1 LLNQIIPYRRND
13 AVTETAVTPSA
24 GTQTAQDFAK
34 ARRSSLIAAIFMMA
48 TSAIGPGFITQT
60 ATFTAKMGA
69 AFAFGILASILID
82 FVVQLN
88 VWRIVTLTR
97 MRAADVANK
106 AIPGSG
112 YLLAVLVIFGGLVF
126 NVGNIAGA
134 GLGLNALMGLDAK
147 WGGSLSALLAIGIF
161 LSHRAGLAVDR
172 LIVVLGLVMIGLT
185 LFVAFASNPPLGEA
199 LYQTV
204 LPDQINFATI
214 TTIVGGTVGGYIT
227 YAGAHKLLDRGTTG
241 VENLQVV
248 TRAALSGILV
258 TGLMRYVLFLAILG
272 VVASGVVI
280 DTSGQ
285 GANPAAQAFQAA
297 AGQIGLR
304 VFGLILWAASITSVI
319 GAAYTSISFITVFM
333 PSITEKGRNRA
344 TMVFIALSLL
354 IFILMGTAP
363 AALLLFAGGFNGLI
377 LPIGLS
383 IFIYVGWR
391 RSDLMDGYHY
401 PRWLLLLGAVT
412 CLLTW
417 YMAIKSVG
425 PIFAFLNIA

>member
-1 LLNQIIPYRRND
+1 VD
-13 AVTETAVTPSA
+13 AVTQT
-24 GTQTAQDFAK
+24 TQEFTK
-34 ARRSSLIAAIFMMA
+34 ARRASLIAAIFMMA

-88 VWRIVTLTR
+88 VWRIVSLTR

-134 GLGLNALMGLDAK
+134 GLGLNALLGLDAK

-241 VENLQVV
+241 VENLQAV
-248 TRAALSGILV
+248 TKAALSGILV
-258 TGLMRYVLFLAILG
+258 TGLMRYILFLAILG
-272 VVASGVVI
+272 VVASGVII

-319 GAAYTSISFITVFM
+319 GAAYTSISFITVFK
-333 PSITEKGRNRA
+333 PNITEQGRNRA
-344 TMVFIALSLL
+344 TTVFIALSLL
-354 IFILMGTAP
+354 IFVLMGTAP
-363 AALLLFAGGFNGLI
+363 AALLL
-377 LPIGLS
+377 
-383 IFIYVGWR
+383 
-391 RSDLMDGYHY
+391 
-401 PRWLLLLGAVT
+401 
-412 CLLTW
+412 
-417 YMAIKSVG
+417 
-425 PIFAFLNIA
+425 

>member
-1 LLNQIIPYRRND
+1 M
-13 AVTETAVTPSA
+13 TETAVTPSA

-34 ARRSSLIAAIFMMA
+34 ARRSSLVAAIFMMA

-241 VENLQVV
+241 VENLQAV
-248 TRAALSGILV
+248 TKAALSGILV

-401 PRWLLLLGAVT
+401 PRWLLLLGALT

>member
-1 LLNQIIPYRRND
+1 M
-13 AVTETAVTPSA
+13 TETAVTPSA

-34 ARRSSLIAAIFMMA
+34 ARRSSLVAAIFMMA

-354 IFILMGTAP
+354 IFVLMGTAP

-377 LPIGLS
+377 LRIGLS

-401 PRWLLLLGAVT
+401 PRWLLLLGALT

>member
-1 LLNQIIPYRRND
+1 MTQ
-13 AVTETAVTPSA
+13 TAV
-24 GTQTAQDFAK
+24 TQTAQDFTK

-88 VWRIVTLTR
+88 VWRIVSLTR
-97 MRAADVANK
+97 MRASDLANK

-112 YLLAVLVIFGGLVF
+112 YVLAVLVIFGGLVF

-172 LIVVLGLVMIGLT
+172 LIVVLGLVMIALT

-241 VENLQVV
+241 VENLQAV
-248 TRAALSGILV
+248 TKAALGGILV
-258 TGLMRYVLFLAILG
+258 TGLMRYILFLAILG
-272 VVASGVVI
+272 VVASGVII

-319 GAAYTSISFITVFM
+319 GAAYTSISFITVFK
-333 PSITEKGRNRA
+333 PNITEQGRNRA
-344 TMVFIALSLL
+344 TTVFIALSLL
-354 IFILMGTAP
+354 IFVVMGTAP

-391 RSDLMDGYHY
+391 RSDLMGGYHY
-401 PRWLLLLGAVT
+401 PRWLLVLGALT

-425 PIFAFLNIA
+425 PIFAFLNVA

>member
-1 LLNQIIPYRRND
+1 MD
-13 AVTETAVTPSA
+13 AVTQT
-24 GTQTAQDFAK
+24 TQEFTK
-34 ARRSSLIAAIFMMA
+34 ARRASLIAAIFMMA

-88 VWRIVTLTR
+88 VWRIVSLTR

-134 GLGLNALMGLDAK
+134 GLGLNALLGLDAK

-241 VENLQVV
+241 VENLQAVV
-248 TRAALSGILV
+248 T
-258 TGLMRYVLFLAILG
+258 
-272 VVASGVVI
+272 
-280 DTSGQ
+280 
-285 GANPAAQAFQAA
+285 
-297 AGQIGLR
+297 
-304 VFGLILWAASITSVI
+304 
-319 GAAYTSISFITVFM
+319 
-333 PSITEKGRNRA
+333 
-344 TMVFIALSLL
+344 
-354 IFILMGTAP
+354 
-363 AALLLFAGGFNGLI
+363 
-377 LPIGLS
+377 
-383 IFIYVGWR
+383 
-391 RSDLMDGYHY
+391 
-401 PRWLLLLGAVT
+401 
-412 CLLTW
+412 C
-417 YMAIKSVG
+417 
-425 PIFAFLNIA
+425 